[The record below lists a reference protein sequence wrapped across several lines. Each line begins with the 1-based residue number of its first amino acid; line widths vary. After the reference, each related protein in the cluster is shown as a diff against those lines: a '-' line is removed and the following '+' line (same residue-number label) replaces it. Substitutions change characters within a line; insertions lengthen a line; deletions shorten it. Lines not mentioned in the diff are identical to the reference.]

1 MFESIINSFLIWILF
16 LFFSIIP
23 IGSRT
28 FYRTVNFVS
37 IDKNIYSF
45 DDKVQLKIAYKTM
58 VTLSVFDQIKTL
70 LIDTKEKQA
79 KSEYDL
85 TIQGEIS
92 RV

>member
-28 FYRTVNFVS
+28 VYRTVNFVS

-58 VTLSVFDQIKTL
+58 ATLRVLIKLKDFINQYERTASKIRTRFDF
-70 LIDTKEKQA
+70 
-79 KSEYDL
+79 
-85 TIQGEIS
+85 TI
-92 RV
+92 

>member
-1 MFESIINSFLIWILF
+1 M
-16 LFFSIIP
+16 
-23 IGSRT
+23 
-28 FYRTVNFVS
+28 
-37 IDKNIYSF
+37 
-45 DDKVQLKIAYKTM
+45 AYKTM
-58 VTLSVFDQIKTL
+58 VTLRVFDRIKTL